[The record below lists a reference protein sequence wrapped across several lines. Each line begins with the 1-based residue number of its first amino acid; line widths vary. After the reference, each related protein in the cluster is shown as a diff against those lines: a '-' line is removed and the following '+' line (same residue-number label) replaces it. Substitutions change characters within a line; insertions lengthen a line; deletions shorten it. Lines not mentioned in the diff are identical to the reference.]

1 MNTIGSRTSNQRNF
15 FLVCGVLLLSA
26 AGAFTMLSGRALTNH
41 ECFVSITSREMLQS
55 GNWVVPTCNGVP
67 RLQKT
72 PLSYWLVAGISKI
85 TSRVDELTTRLPSA
99 IFGFLSAA
107 AILYFV
113 SCWLSLRTAV
123 MSTAVWVTSLS
134 YIRYSHNARP
144 EMPLTFFV
152 LLCFLSF
159 YSAIREENR
168 KRQIVYA
175 AVFWVSFA
183 LANLA
188 KGPAPLAYVLVP
200 LFFYVLIFKQWKKVP
215 RLLPIAGVL
224 IFLAIVL
231 PWPLAIASKFDWH
244 MDIWKR
250 EFVDRFFGN
259 YDPGHKPIFFYLYV
273 MFVFVAPW
281 VAFLPM
287 ALAAPFFR
295 VWREKSGPM
304 WFCWIWFAADL
315 VFITIDGG
323 KRQHY
328 ILPLMPA
335 AAILI
340 GIILEDMV
348 FIHKAYSL
356 KQAKDVLRYH
366 IVAVVVGTVGLIV
379 YAARVHSVFLNEAV
393 TVAVIAIALTAAI
406 AILFAKGRAAAA
418 CGTLFTGIIVFVI
431 ISYAFF
437 FNPLDSD
444 KYPMYFSRRLAQ
456 IVPATGKLTA
466 YKDISM
472 RSVHYFGRVIPI
484 VADKSKLYE
493 DYEQGDW
500 IVATGEQLKELVDDG
515 RFRMVYYRQRVESE
529 QQNDIDGALF
539 NKTAAVVKDDDKSA
553 LQAASTLQGH

>member
-1 MNTIGSRTSNQRNF
+1 MDLAARGMDTIDSRTNYKKV
-15 FLVCGVLLLSA
+15 FLIWSVLLLSA
-26 AGAFTMLSGRALTNH
+26 VASFAMLSEQTLNNH
-41 ECFVSITSREMLQS
+41 ECFVSITTREMLQS
-55 GNWVVPTCNGVP
+55 GNWVVPTCNGEP

-72 PLSYWLVAGISKI
+72 PLSYWLVAGFSKI
-85 TSRVDELTTRLPSA
+85 TGQVDELTTRLPSA

-113 SCWLSLRTAV
+113 SRWLSLRTAV
-123 MSTAVWVTSLS
+123 ISTAVWVASLS

-144 EMPLTFFV
+144 EMSLTFFV

-159 YSAIREENR
+159 YSAIRAEER
-168 KRQIVYA
+168 KRQIAYILI
-175 AVFWVSFA
+175 FWVSFG

-188 KGPAPLAYVLVP
+188 KGPAPLPYVLVP
-200 LFFYVLIFKQWKKVP
+200 LFFYVLIFKQWKVVP
-215 RLLPIAGVL
+215 RLLPIAGTL

-259 YDPGHKPIFFYLYV
+259 YDLGQKPIFFYLYV
-273 MFVFVAPW
+273 MFLFVIPW

-304 WFCWIWFAADL
+304 WFLWIWFAADL
-315 VFITIDGG
+315 VFLTIDGG

-340 GIILEDMV
+340 GILLEDMV
-348 FIHKAYSL
+348 FVHKAYSL
-356 KQAKDVLRYH
+356 KQARGILQNH
-366 IVAVVVGTVGLIV
+366 IVVVIAGAIGSTVYVAMFYSG
-379 YAARVHSVFLNEAV
+379 FLAEAI
-393 TVAVIAIALTAAI
+393 TVAVMTIAVAA
-406 AILFAKGRAAAA
+406 AVAVLFAKGRAGLA
-418 CGTLFTGIIVFVI
+418 CGTVFAGIIVLVM
-431 ISYAFF
+431 ISYACFF
-437 FNPLDSD
+437 SPLDRNRNSR
-444 KYPMYFSRRLAQ
+444 YFSTRVAE
-456 IVPATGKLTA
+456 IVPATDKIAA
-466 YKDISM
+466 YKDVSM

-484 VADKSKLYE
+484 ISDKSKLYE

-500 IVATGEQLKELVDDG
+500 VVATGGRLKELVEDG
-515 RFRMVYYRQRVESE
+515 RFRMVYYREKAE
-529 QQNDIDGALF
+529 LQQQDDINGALF
-539 NKTAAVVKDDDKSA
+539 HKSAPVVKDDGK
-553 LQAASTLQGH
+553 GG